1 MNLAQ
6 ALDQIAEKERQALE
20 KVVPLVLQR
29 KSVCD

>member
-20 KVVPLVLQR
+20 KVLPLLNPQP
-29 KSVCD
+29 